1 MIIIF
6 IREHKRLRNTSDLEA
21 NMATEKKFTIVIAGA
36 GYAGLAAARTLAH
49 EKDIRVVLINK
60 HAYHLLQFQ
69 LHEAAVNKIDTDT
82 LALPMKYVLP
92 REVEFVKA
100 QITGFDFKTRA
111 VRTDRGDFDY
121 DRLIIALGSQPATYN
136 IPGLSEHALMLK
148 SVANARSIRGHLEM
162 TLSALASATRSTP
175 YPIVIGGAGITGVEL
190 ATELAEGLKGLE
202 RRYALNRHAIQVVLV
217 EAASTVLPGFDQ
229 KTIGEAARVLQ
240 KLQVD
245 VRTGTAIER
254 VAADQVWV
262 KPIGSDR
269 SEEIETST
277 VIWTGGVRAN
287 ALVLN
292 SGLTLGERGAAVVDE
307 YLRSIDFP
315 EVSVVGDNAVVRDPR
330 NGRVAIPCGQLA
342 AQQGKYA
349 ARQISTDLNGDV
361 EQPYIPHLDGLLISL
376 GSYAGVGT
384 VGPVWVRQLT
394 ARAMKI
400 GAETRYLFNIG
411 GMPLVLARGLLLRH
425 EFVALTRR
433 LQGSNVKSR
442 KGKRQGD
449 AVA

>member
-1 MIIIF
+1 
-6 IREHKRLRNTSDLEA
+6 
-21 NMATEKKFTIVIAGA
+21 MATERKFTVVIAGA
-36 GYAGLAAARTLAH
+36 GYAGLAAARTLAR
-49 EKDIRVVLINK
+49 EKNVRVILINK

-69 LHEAAVNKIDTDT
+69 LHEAAVNKIEIDT
-82 LALPMKYVLP
+82 LALPMKVVLP

-100 QITGFDFKTRA
+100 QITGFDFAARSVHTE
-111 VRTDRGDFDY
+111 RGDFDY
-121 DRLIIALGSQPATYN
+121 DRLIIALGSQPATFN

-148 SVANARSIRGHLEM
+148 SAANARSIRGHLEL
-162 TLSALASATRSTP
+162 TLSALALTARSTP

-190 ATELAEGLKGLE
+190 AAELAEGLKEMARHYDLD
-202 RRYALNRHAIQVVLV
+202 RRAIKVMLV

-229 KTIGEAARVLQ
+229 KTIDEAARVLQ
-240 KLQVD
+240 KLGVD

-254 VAADQVWV
+254 VDADRVWV
-262 KPIGSDR
+262 KPNGSDR
-269 SEEIETST
+269 SEEIDTQT

-287 ALVLN
+287 TLVLN
-292 SGLTLGERGAAVVDE
+292 SGLTLGERGAAVVDG
-307 YLRSIDFP
+307 YLRSTDYP

-349 ARQISTDLNGDV
+349 ARQIIADLTGDV

-384 VGPVWVRQLT
+384 VGPVWVRQVI

-411 GMPLVLARGLLLRH
+411 GAPLVLARGLLLRH
-425 EFVALTRR
+425 EAVTLIRW
-433 LQGSNVKSR
+433 LQAVRGAQPAH
-442 KGKRQGD
+442 GKRHGK
-449 AVA
+449 AEL